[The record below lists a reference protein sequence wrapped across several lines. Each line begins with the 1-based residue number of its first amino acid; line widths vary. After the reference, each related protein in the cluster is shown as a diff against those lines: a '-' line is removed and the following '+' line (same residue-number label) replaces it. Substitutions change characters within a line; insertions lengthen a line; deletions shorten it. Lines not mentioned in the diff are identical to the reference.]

1 MGQICCNN
9 NTRINQTR
17 LITIEGHIDNNI
29 NDNKNN
35 NNESKNEFEEPNLKI
50 SFCDIENNNT
60 LKQLKRI
67 SEKKITRRETVNHLV
82 KNNIQLKSSFKMQ
95 NDIKKKRKSFAIPMD
110 NSFKNKF
117 LYQKKISLN
126 LNPHNLIKNNK
137 THKFDDLHHKFKLYQ
152 IPPRKSL
159 FKKESNNLNSYHIN
173 LNKNNNT
180 NNNNNN
186 TDSINNNNTNNIN
199 NNSLS
204 LITNNISH
212 MNSTNIHSN
221 NEIKNSKINDLKE
234 SNLFE
239 TVHNT
244 KMSNLKL
251 DDSKIKSSILS
262 ISATSSIKEKKKH
275 TPIEQINK
283 ELTNK
288 QKQILIDILKDNE
301 LINDN
306 MTESFINMILNTLTY
321 KRIKGNII
329 IFDENSK
336 YDDIYYIIEK
346 GKIEYGIDD
355 DIYELP
361 KLNGISTQALLKYS
375 KKKFYI
381 KTSGRCYLFELSL
394 EKYRKFISD
403 FEKRENEDKFWN
415 LKSHFFF
422 AVTKDEKLKEL
433 VKECPIIKYDKNSI
447 ILEADCIIENVYY
460 ILTGEVEAK
469 RNNINIKILN
479 EGEIFGEI
487 GLFNQIESLY
497 QYSAESECSIIEI
510 NFEYIFM
517 YLGENCIQEFVFEL
531 FSDAIKNDEFLSFIF
546 THNIIKDIYNNFQLK
561 FFYNDTILSK
571 TQKKII
577 LPICGT
583 IIKSKKQAKDLTN
596 ILEVVKNNY
605 SNRLITG
612 IFYTEAV
619 TRDVNIMFNLI
630 GDESIVFEC
639 DWYEIIN
646 KLITNEIFRIY
657 NIAPIDLIESF
668 MKISLF
674 KYISPYKMY
683 QIMNSIKEQK
693 YKNGQIILKD
703 GPKSEQFF
711 YIFNGEVNLNING
724 IVLKV
729 LTKGQSFG
737 DITSDMINYTQKTT
751 FISKKQTILFSL
763 DKDNYNDIVN
773 KSDFFLRL
781 RKIIDKN
788 DISISLKYL
797 YYLTDLGSGSFGKVY
812 LVHNKKKLFAL
823 KATEINEI
831 SKNKQYAQL
840 ILNEKTIM
848 SQVEHPFIV
857 RLTNTFK
864 TKDYLFFLME
874 YINGINMR
882 EYLQL
887 KENTKLRNLQEVK
900 FISGILF
907 SVLHYLSQRKIIHR
921 DLKPDNLMMDKNGY
935 IKVIDFGV
943 AKYLKEKNYTNTVT
957 GTPHYMS
964 PEVIL
969 SKPYSFEVDYWSVG
983 IILYEIF
990 YGRVP
995 FGYDKDSINEIYQD
1009 IIENNIHLPSVKE
1022 NENFNNLIK
1031 VLLHKIP
1038 SNRISSFKMI
1048 KNHIFFKDF
1057 DFEGLL
1063 NYSYQPPFIP
1073 KKNLISANEKELIK
1087 NVNMPFII
1095 FMKNN
1100 IYQSMSDIDENFM
1113 KSTGEDIF
1121 NNF

>member
-1 MGQICCNN
+1 MGPICCNN

-17 LITIEGHIDNNI
+17 LITIEEHPHNMNDKQNI
-29 NDNKNN
+29 N
-35 NNESKNEFEEPNLKI
+35 NEQQNEFEEPNVKL
-50 SFCDIENNNT
+50 SFYDIENNMNT
-60 LKQLKRI
+60 TKQYKRI
-67 SEKKITRRETVNHLV
+67 SEKRITKGETINHVNKNRIELKPTMKI
-82 KNNIQLKSSFKMQ
+82 S

-117 LYQKKISLN
+117 LYQKKISLKMSSN
-126 LNPHNLIKNNK
+126 NLIKNNK

-159 FKKESNNLNSYHIN
+159 FKKESSNLLSKHIN
-173 LNKNNNT
+173 DINNINNFIKNNI
-180 NNNNNN
+180 NNNSNNC
-186 TDSINNNNTNNIN
+186 SINNTNNIN
-199 NNSLS
+199 SISNS
-204 LITNNISH
+204 TNNISNN
-212 MNSTNIHSN
+212 NSLNLQI

-234 SNLFE
+234 SNLFDSIN
-239 TVHNT
+239 NT
-244 KMSNLKL
+244 NMSRLKL
-251 DDSKIKSSILS
+251 DDSKNKTTISLSPCSSMIK
-262 ISATSSIKEKKKH
+262 KKKH
-275 TPIEQINK
+275 DPIELINK
-283 ELTNK
+283 KLSGK
-288 QKQILIDILKDNE
+288 QRQTLIDILKDNE
-301 LINDN
+301 LLDDN
-306 MTESFINMILNTLTY
+306 MTESFINMILNTLVY
-321 KRIKGNII
+321 KRIKDNII
-329 IFDENSK
+329 IFDQNSK
-336 YDDIYYIIEK
+336 YEDIYYIIEK

-355 DIYELP
+355 DIYEIT

-375 KKKFYI
+375 KKKCYI
-381 KTSGRCYLFELSL
+381 KTVGRCYLFELPL
-394 EKYRKFISD
+394 EKYRKFVND
-403 FEKRENEDKFWN
+403 YEKRENEEKFWN
-415 LKSHFFF
+415 LKRHFFF
-422 AVTKDEKLKEL
+422 AFTEDDKLKEL

-447 ILEADCIIENVYY
+447 ILEADSLIENVYY

-469 RNNINIKILN
+469 RNDINVKILN

-497 QYSAESECSIIEI
+497 QYSAESECTIIEI
-510 NFEYIFM
+510 NFEDIFM
-517 YLGENCIQEFVFEL
+517 YLGENCIQNFVFEL
-531 FSDAIKNDEFLSFIF
+531 FNDAIKNDEFLSFSF
-546 THNIIKDIYNNFQLK
+546 TNKIIKDIYNSFQLK

-571 TQKKII
+571 NQKKIV

-583 IIKSKKQAKDLTN
+583 IIKSKKQAKDITN
-596 ILEVVKNNY
+596 ILEVIKNNY

-612 IFYTEAV
+612 IFFTDAV
-619 TRDVNIMFNLI
+619 TRDINIMFNLI

-639 DWYEIIN
+639 EWYEIIN
-646 KLITNEIFRIY
+646 KLITNELFHVYQIT
-657 NIAPIDLIESF
+657 PIDLIQSF
-668 MKISLF
+668 IKISLF

-724 IVLKV
+724 VVLKV

-737 DITSDMINYTQKTT
+737 DITSDIINYTQKTT

-763 DKDNYNDIVN
+763 DKDNYNDIVK

-781 RKIIDKN
+781 FKITDKN
-788 DISISLKYL
+788 DISISIKNL
-797 YYLTDLGSGSFGKVY
+797 YYITDLGSGSFGKVY

-823 KATEINEI
+823 KSTEINEI

-848 SQVEHPFIV
+848 AQVEHPFIV

-882 EYLQL
+882 KYLEL

-969 SKPYSFEVDYWSVG
+969 CKPYSFEVDYWSVG

-995 FGYDKDSINEIYQD
+995 FGYGKDSINDIYQD
-1009 IIENNIHLPSVKE
+1009 IIESNIHLPSVKE

-1063 NYSYQPPFIP
+1063 NYTYEPPFKP
-1073 KKNLISANEKELIK
+1073 EKNLISANEKELIQ
-1087 NVNMPFII
+1087 NLNMPFVI

-1100 IYQSMSDIDENFM
+1100 IYQSVSDIDENFIQNS
-1113 KSTGEDIF
+1113 KEDVF